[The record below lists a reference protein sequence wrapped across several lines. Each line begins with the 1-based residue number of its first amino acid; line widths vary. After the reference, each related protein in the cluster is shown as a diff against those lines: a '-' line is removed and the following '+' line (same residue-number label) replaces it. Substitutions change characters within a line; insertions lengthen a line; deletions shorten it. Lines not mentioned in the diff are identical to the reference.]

1 MKYNLC
7 PYAKDDQVALSVCLN
22 KVLTGAFFL
31 CGRRN
36 FSNNSDFS
44 LTSVGIKFEK
54 NVYQFGTYFENAY
67 ICGVKRTIMV
77 VVSSREFRA
86 NQRKYFDLART
97 NDVVI
102 TSRSHGSYRLVPVM
116 EDDTLI
122 DRATLDA
129 KIRQGI
135 ADYEAGKVYRMN
147 EGESTEDFLGRMIS
161 EN

>member
-1 MKYNLC
+1 MNRTEISHIFPSLVIRF
-7 PYAKDDQVALSVCLN
+7 P
-22 KVLTGAFFL
+22 VLIP
-31 CGRRN
+31 C
-36 FSNNSDFS
+36 FS
-44 LTSVGIKFEK
+44 LTSVGVKFEK
-54 NVYQFGTYFENAY
+54 NVYQFGTHFENAY

>member
-1 MKYNLC
+1 
-7 PYAKDDQVALSVCLN
+7 VG
-22 KVLTGAFFL
+22 VLLA
-31 CGRRN
+31 
-36 FSNNSDFS
+36 
-44 LTSVGIKFEK
+44 K
-54 NVYQFGTYFENAY
+54 NVYQFGTCFENAY
-67 ICGVKRTIMV
+67 ICEVNRSIMV

-116 EDDTLI
+116 DDDTLI